1 MAHTTILRFPKPR
14 SLLHFISLRTAA
26 EFINL
31 TLIFNKV
38 TGLYGVLAIFT
49 GYHLNPLQISHYIY
63 SLLVLAL
70 VTWLMPSIR
79 RPDHP
84 LRNVALAYV
93 YGLDAV
99 INSVYTALFG
109 TAWFMVLTKVIQE
122 PGLENPLRGP
132 AGSMDETAGFTDP
145 EVNVSNVEVVAKPA
159 SGILSGQEAVA
170 YGHTYETGG
179 LGGAVLQSDSMT
191 SIALLALFTLVRIY
205 FCIVVMS
212 YARSMLRQY
221 VAQTSNSNL
230 NYSTDTADPTMA
242 PSPFAS
248 DRLEGSGWQGKL
260 GRILLRFPSKRY
272 WLGREDES
280 PTEWERATSGR
291 FESGRSK
298 LRIKVPEN
306 GVGERE
312 RRARSGTGPPLPKKA
327 DA

>member
-1 MAHTTILRFPKPR
+1 
-14 SLLHFISLRTAA
+14 
-26 EFINL
+26 
-31 TLIFNKV
+31 
-38 TGLYGVLAIFT
+38 
-49 GYHLNPLQISHYIY
+49 
-63 SLLVLAL
+63 
-70 VTWLMPSIR
+70 MPSIR

-93 YGLDAV
+93 YALDAI
-99 INSVYTALFG
+99 INSAYTAMFG
-109 TAWFMVLTKVIQE
+109 TAWFLVLNRTLQE
-122 PGLENPLRGP
+122 PGKENPLGGA
-132 AGSMDETAGFTDP
+132 AGSIDDTAGFTDP
-145 EVNVSNVEVVAKPA
+145 KVNVTGVEVVAKPA
-159 SGILSGQEAVA
+159 SGLLSGQEAVA

-191 SIALLALFTLVRIY
+191 SIALLALFTLVRMY

-212 YARSMLRQY
+212 YARSILRQY

-260 GRILLRFPSKRY
+260 GRILLGFPSKRY
-272 WLGREDES
+272 WLGREDEGQS
-280 PTEWERATSGR
+280 EWERATSGR

-298 LRIKVPEN
+298 LRIKVPDH

-327 DA
+327 PE